1 MSTIEYG
8 YAAARVRAMKGRLLD
23 KAFLDRLVGINTLAE
38 LIVALEQTAYRQ
50 EIHEAILQDR
60 GTAGIE
66 AGLKRNIAATFSLV
80 REVVDGRSRELV
92 DILLGRWDV
101 QNLKTIMR
109 GLHVGASHEEITD
122 GLVPAGAI
130 TEAALDELAASSDIR
145 ACLNLMATWGMSY
158 ARPLT
163 ENYFKYQDDA
173 GLQSLEFALDEFY
186 FTESLIRLRFK
197 SLDTGL
203 VREVLMREI
212 DMTNVMTLLRLAR
225 EQASAE
231 VKERFFLEG
240 GKQVDRELFMRLAAE
255 QDIDDIVVGLG
266 RTSFGKYLKQGWE
279 GFLSTGHFSL
289 MERGMESYLIQANV
303 ALFRAEPLSIA
314 VVIAYVWAKLNEVA
328 NLRIIVH
335 GKAVKMPEP
344 KVRQALVLV

>member
-23 KAFLDRLVGINTLAE
+23 RAFFDRLVGIDNFAE
-38 LIVALEQTAYRQ
+38 LIVALEQTSYKQ
-50 EIHEAILQDR
+50 DIHEAILQDR

-66 AGLKRNIAATFSLV
+66 AGLKRNIAASFSLV
-80 REVVDGRSRELV
+80 RQIVDGRARELV

-109 GLHVGASHEEITD
+109 GLHIGAGHDEIVV

-130 TEAALDELAASSDIR
+130 GEAALDELAASSDVR
-145 ACLNLMATWGMSY
+145 AFLNLMATWGMSY

-163 ENYFKYQDDA
+163 ENYFKYHDDA
-173 GLQSLEFALDEFY
+173 GLQSLEFVLDESY
-186 FTESLIRLRFK
+186 FQESLRRLRPR

-212 DMTNVMTLLRLAR
+212 DMTNVMTLLRLTR
-225 EQASAE
+225 EQVSADT
-231 VKERFFLEG
+231 KAQFFLAG
-240 GKQVDRELFMRLAAE
+240 GKQVDREFFMSLAME
-255 QDIDDIVVGLG
+255 EDVDDLVAGLG
-266 RTSFGKYLKQGWE
+266 QTSLGKYLKQGWE

-289 MERGMESYLIQANV
+289 MERAMESYLIQANIS
-303 ALFRAEPLSIA
+303 LFRAEPLSIA
-314 VVIAYVWAKLNEVA
+314 VVIAYIWAKLNEVA

-335 GKAVKMPEP
+335 GKAVKMPET